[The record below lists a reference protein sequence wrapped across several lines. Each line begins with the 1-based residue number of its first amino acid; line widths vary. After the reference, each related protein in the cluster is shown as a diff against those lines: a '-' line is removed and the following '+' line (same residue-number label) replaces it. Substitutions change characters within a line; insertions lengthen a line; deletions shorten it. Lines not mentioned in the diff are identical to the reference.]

1 MSTETTT
8 RTRAPSALAILARNP
23 LAGVFVALVVIFSV
37 SAVIS
42 PYFLS
47 GYNMS
52 VIARGLAFVGLVTI
66 AQSSL
71 MILGELDLS
80 LGTIGGLCGV
90 VSGMLMVQAGL
101 PWGAAVVLALLLGM
115 TLGFLNG
122 FLVTA
127 LGLHSLVLTIG
138 TAGIYGGAI
147 LVLTKGVA
155 ITGIPQ
161 GIQFL
166 GRGDVFGL
174 PVPFLIM
181 LVMLAIALFLT
192 MKTSMG
198 RYMYAIGNNAAA
210 ARMLGIRVDR
220 IRLLVFT
227 FAGMLSALA
236 GLLMVARLGTA
247 QPSIGQSWV
256 LAPIAA
262 AVIGGVATTGG
273 VGSPIGAI
281 FGAGIIAIIE
291 NIIVL
296 FGVSPYWQ
304 GVVSGAIVVL
314 AISFDAI
321 SRRYIRRDGA

>member
-1 MSTETTT
+1 MATDTQAAARGSSVFTV
-8 RTRAPSALAILARNP
+8 LIRNP
-23 LAGVFVALVVIFSV
+23 LAGVFVALLAIFVI
-37 SAVIS
+37 SALIS
-42 PYFLS
+42 PYFLTS
-47 GYNMS
+47 YNMS

-90 VSGMLMVQAGL
+90 ISGMLMVQAGL
-101 PWGAAVVLALLLGM
+101 PPWLALVVALCLGSA
-115 TLGFLNG
+115 LGFVNG
-122 FLVTA
+122 MLVTA

-155 ITGIPQ
+155 ITGIPE

-166 GRGDVFGL
+166 GRGDLLGL
-174 PVPFLIM
+174 PVPFL
-181 LVMLAIALFLT
+181 VMLLMLIVALFLT
-192 MKTSMG
+192 LKTPMG

-220 IRLLVFT
+220 IRVLVFT

-247 QPSIGQSWV
+247 QPSIGQTWV

-273 VGSPIGAI
+273 VGSVLGAI
-281 FGAGIIAIIE
+281 FGAGIIAVIE

-304 GVVSGAIVVL
+304 GMVSGAIVVL
-314 AISFDAI
+314 AISFDAL

>member
-1 MSTETTT
+1 MSTDKTTQS
-8 RTRAPSALAILARNP
+8 RAPSALAILVRNP
-23 LAGVFVALVVIFSV
+23 LAGVFVALVVIFAV
-37 SAVIS
+37 SALIS

-101 PWGAAVVLALLLGM
+101 PWGMALVLALALGM
-115 TLGFLNG
+115 ALGFLNG
-122 FLVTA
+122 FLVTT

-181 LVMLAIALFLT
+181 LVVLVIALFLT

-220 IRLLVFT
+220 IRILVFT

-247 QPSIGQSWV
+247 QPSIGQPWV

-273 VGSPIGAI
+273 VGSPLGAI
-281 FGAGIIAIIE
+281 FGACIIAIIE

-304 GVVSGAIVVL
+304 GVVSGAIVVI

-321 SRRYIRRDGA
+321 SRRYLRRDGA

>member
-1 MSTETTT
+1 MSTDKTTQS
-8 RTRAPSALAILARNP
+8 RAPSALAILVRNP
-23 LAGVFVALVVIFSV
+23 LAGVFVALVVIFAV
-37 SAVIS
+37 SALIS

-101 PWGAAVVLALLLGM
+101 PWGMALVLALALGM
-115 TLGFLNG
+115 ALGFLNG
-122 FLVTA
+122 FLVTT

-181 LVMLAIALFLT
+181 LIVLVIALFLT

-220 IRLLVFT
+220 IRILVFT

-247 QPSIGQSWV
+247 QPSIGQTWV

-273 VGSPIGAI
+273 VGSPLGAI
-281 FGAGIIAIIE
+281 FGACIIAIIE

-304 GVVSGAIVVL
+304 GVVSGAIVVI

-321 SRRYIRRDGA
+321 SRRYLRRDGA

>member
-1 MSTETTT
+1 MSTDNPA
-8 RTRAPSALAILARNP
+8 RAGGASVLSILIRNP
-23 LAGVFVALVVIFSV
+23 LAGVFVALVTIFVI
-37 SAVIS
+37 SALAS

-80 LGTIGGLCGV
+80 LGAIGGLCGV

-101 PWGAAVVLALLLGM
+101 PAPVALMLALGLGLLLG
-115 TLGFLNG
+115 LLNG
-122 FLVTA
+122 LLVTA

-138 TAGIYGGAI
+138 MAGVYGGAI

-155 ITGIPQ
+155 ITGIPVS
-161 GIQFL
+161 IQFL
-166 GRGDVFGL
+166 GRGALFGV
-174 PVPFLIM
+174 PIPFLIL
-181 LVMLAIALFLT
+181 LVVLAVALFLT
-192 MKTSMG
+192 MKTPMG
-198 RYMYAIGNNAAA
+198 RYMYAIGNNPAAA
-210 ARMLGIRVDR
+210 QMLGIRVDR

-227 FAGMLSALA
+227 LAGMLSALA

-247 QPSIGQSWV
+247 QPSIGQTWV

-273 VGSPIGAI
+273 IGSPLGAI

-304 GVVSGAIVVL
+304 GVVSGVIVVL
-314 AISFDAI
+314 AISFDAL
-321 SRRYIRRDGA
+321 SRRYLRRDGA